1 MASMQRGNLAQIG
14 GDIGEVCRLQLGIVY
29 INQPLT
35 GK

>member
-14 GDIGEVCRLQLGIVY
+14 DDIGEVCRLLPGIVY